1 VDLPPQPVHRGLLV
15 RPLTNLENTL
25 GISERGMLAVSTCAC
40 ESLQQASIVVAPYM
54 FLSYLQRA
62 IVLDLA
68 NTPDCKSISLLIVE
82 NR

>member
-15 RPLTNLENTL
+15 WPLPNLENTL
-25 GISERGMLAVSTCAC
+25 GISEKGMSDGSTCAC
-40 ESLQQASIVVAPYM
+40 ESLQQAAIDIAPYM

-68 NTPDCKSISLLIVE
+68 NTPHCKKHTSP
-82 NR
+82 NC